1 MALSHHGDC
10 QVSECLLQDLRS
22 RGLRGSK
29 RWTAEDLR
37 PFVEHAIASFGW
49 ERVLFGSDWPV
60 CTLSASYQTVGG
72 GVAGNHGRYSEVNR
86 RKLFYDN
93 AVRVYRLS

>member
-1 MALSHHGDC
+1 VAYADP
-10 QVSECLLQDLRS
+10 
-22 RGLRGSK
+22 K
-29 RWTAEDLR
+29 RWTAETCGLS
-37 PFVEHAIASFGW
+37 VEHAIASFGW

-60 CTLSASYQTVGG
+60 CTLSASYQQWVEALQAIMGG
-72 GVAGNHGRYSEVNR
+72 TGEVNR